1 MPKDENRPTA
11 EANTLYWNSDASV
24 GEIANQL
31 GISRRAL
38 YDVVEPK
45 TTDVP
50 CPECGTTTVFANR
63 SALAAG
69 LARCP
74 SCETETAIPAARAE
88 RVAIA
93 NDPPAAPAENGTSRT
108 SSHVTLGGAALVGAV
123 VGAIATL
130 ILTRRDD

>member
-1 MPKDENRPTA
+1 MPKDESRPTA
-11 EANTLYWNSDASV
+11 EANELYWNSDASV

-31 GISRRAL
+31 GMSRRAL

-45 TTDVP
+45 SAEVP
-50 CPECGTTTVFANR
+50 CPTCGTTTVFANR

-74 SCETETAIPAARAE
+74 SCETETAIPAARSE
-88 RVAIA
+88 RVAMA
-93 NDPPAAPAENGTSRT
+93 EAPAEPPAGNGARRT
-108 SSHVTLGGAALVGAV
+108 ASNVTLGGAALVGAV